1 MNVENARKR
10 QATQPA
16 SNDCDAIIHALLYH
30 LADIDVTKNTVRG
43 QHWLAL
49 TPEDKPDPVG

>member
-1 MNVENARKR
+1 MNLENARNR

-16 SNDCDAIIHALLYH
+16 SNDCDAIIQALLYH

-43 QHWLAL
+43 QDPWETLAG
-49 TPEDKPDPVG
+49 THT